1 MAAGAMFFEDWLH
14 LFPKID
20 LREGSEGTDRKEQS
34 GTHDFSFR
42 ILLERS
48 AFPERIENMLRRHF
62 LPLLFQELPTIRVD
76 VNLVN
81 LPFTARDSRG
91 QLQLGLTKEDIE
103 VLEDGVPQTITHFAR
118 SGASPLSLGIVAD
131 ASGSQED
138 FLKDHRRDLRDFL
151 NNVAQTR
158 DQAFLVCFGNHIR
171 LVSPLSGK
179 MEDLTGRLQEF
190 QKGKHGD
197 RYTTI
202 GPREHRVSGT
212 AFYDAIVHSTEE
224 ILAKVDTGR
233 RALIVFS
240 DGEDNSSAHHLL
252 DAIEAAQRAGVI
264 VFCVRYT
271 ELKNGKWSARNKYG
285 RGVMERIAKE
295 TGGIDLDATEAE
307 DLRGQ
312 FRQIADILR
321 ASYDLGYNSSNPR
334 DGSFRKIQLRGKQA
348 GLVFRHKTGYFS
360 RKI

>member
-1 MAAGAMFFEDWLH
+1 
-14 LFPKID
+14 
-20 LREGSEGTDRKEQS
+20 
-34 GTHDFSFR
+34 
-42 ILLERS
+42 
-48 AFPERIENMLRRHF
+48 MLRRHF

-91 QLQLGLTKEDIE
+91 QLLLTLAKEDIE
-103 VLEDGVPQTITHFAR
+103 VLEDGVPQTITHFSR
-118 SGASPLSLGIVAD
+118 SGTSPLSLGIVAD
-131 ASGSQED
+131 ASGSQKD

-151 NNVAQTR
+151 KNVAQAR
-158 DQAFLVCFGNHIR
+158 DQAFLVCFGNNIR
-171 LVSPLSGK
+171 VVSPLSGR
-179 MEDLTGRLQEF
+179 MDELTTRLQEF
-190 QKGKHGD
+190 QKSKSGEEFP
-197 RYTTI
+197 TI
-202 GPREHRVSGT
+202 GPRERRVSGT

-233 RALIVFS
+233 RAMLVFS

-252 DAIEAAQRAGVI
+252 DAIETAQRAGVI

-271 ELKNGKWSARNKYG
+271 ELKNGKWNARNKYG
-285 RGVMERIAKE
+285 KGVMERIAKE

-312 FRQIADILR
+312 FGQIADILR

-334 DGSFRKIQLRGKQA
+334 DGSFRKIQLRSKQT
-348 GLVFRHKTGYFS
+348 GLVFRHKTGYFA
-360 RKI
+360 REN